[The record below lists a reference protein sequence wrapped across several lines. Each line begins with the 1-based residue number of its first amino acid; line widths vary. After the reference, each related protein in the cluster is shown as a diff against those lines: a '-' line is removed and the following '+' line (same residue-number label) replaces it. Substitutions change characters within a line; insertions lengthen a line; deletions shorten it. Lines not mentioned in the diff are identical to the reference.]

1 MKATFSVAGM
11 SCTNCARNIERQV
24 KKLSG
29 VADAR
34 VDLTG
39 ERLAVEF
46 DPARMDVR
54 RIIARVKDLGF
65 GVPGDGLEDAGEQA
79 SDDRHR
85 KRMLVAGL
93 VLTAPLVAFGMAR
106 DFGLAGFPHDL
117 LAMLVPATI
126 VQFVIGRTF
135 YIGAW
140 RSLRSGTANM
150 DVLIAMGSSAAYFL
164 SLAVT
169 LGLAPGS
176 HVYFETGAAI
186 ITVVLL
192 GKHLEMRARGNAFAA
207 LKALMGLQAK
217 AATVV
222 RDGAESQI
230 AVAEVEVGDIVVVRP
245 GEKIPVDGTICEGRS
260 VLDESMITGESL
272 PVGKGPGDEVIGA
285 TLNQTGWFKFRA
297 TNVGANTALAQIVSL
312 VREAQA
318 SKAPIQNLADKVGGY
333 FVPIIMVLA
342 ACTFLGWVYFS
353 GDGWS
358 AALMNAVAV
367 LVIACP
373 CAIGLATPTAILVG
387 SGKAAGQGILFKTGE
402 ALERAG
408 RVTVVALDKTGTITC
423 GQPEVT
429 DIIALVPHA
438 EDDVLGLAAAAERG
452 SEHPLGAA
460 LVREA
465 QRRGLVACEPEDF
478 HADAGMGVR
487 ATVGRRAVLIGTPR
501 MMAAEGVDTGC
512 LDQEISRLQSAGK
525 TAMVVAAGA
534 ADPKDGAR
542 PLQVIGALAVADS
555 VKQGAREAV
564 AELRRLG
571 LEVVMLTGDNPLT
584 ARAIADEV
592 GIARVWAGVL
602 PGEKAAVIQNL
613 RESASKSGAPRP
625 LVAMVGDG
633 INDAPALAQA
643 DVSMAIGT
651 GTDVA
656 MASAGI
662 TLIGGDLR
670 GVARAVTLSRA
681 TLRTIIQNLVWALL
695 YNVALIPVA
704 AFGLLN
710 PMLAAAAMACS
721 SLFVVAN
728 SLRLLRS

>member
-555 VKQGAREAV
+555 VKQGASEAV